1 MNSNILEVLQIP
13 SISPTRHY
21 WIIRTNG
28 GDYYEDFVLHQYI
41 SIAWDYVTLN
51 ILNTQD
57 EDAIKRLIEEYESL
71 TSTVKDD
78 IDDDSDGTTKG
89 TITSIYNKICR
100 FVFEIQKGDI
110 ILIPSKN
117 SDYITIAEVTGD
129 TYERSNYV
137 EDYLKENPDT
147 ELHPCPYCKRR
158 KITTLKT
165 ISKSE
170 MDIYLAKG
178 FNSQHALSNMDEYA
192 PFIDRTIYGIYSKGD
207 QIHTTI
213 HAGHPNGLTLKELVT
228 LSSSLEESAN
238 SLAEQCGVE
247 FDSSNIEI
255 KLNIHSPGLI
265 ELIGAVSGAVVVL
278 SLLVFSINNLI
289 NGGKVSL
296 SYKKDKESGKINF
309 SVESESVGLNGHT
322 ENEQRLELQKKT
334 ELLNLVND
342 LDIKS
347 PEIIS
352 AILNNQEV
360 TPTMIADA
368 QKQLPS
374 ESQNS
379 VE

>member
-265 ELIGAVSGAVVVL
+265 ELIGAVSGAGVVL

>member
-1 MNSNILEVLQIP
+1 MNSNILDVLRIP
-13 SISPTRHY
+13 TIPQSRHY

-41 SIAWDYVTLN
+41 SIAQDYVTLN
-51 ILNTQD
+51 ILNNQA
-57 EDAIKRLIEEYESL
+57 EDAIKRLIEEYEFQDSV
-71 TSTVKDD
+71 VKENVDEE
-78 IDDDSDGTTKG
+78 SDGTAKG
-89 TITSIYNKICR
+89 TITSIYNKIYR

-117 SDYITIAEVTGD
+117 SDYITIAEVVGD

-137 EDYLKENPDT
+137 EDYLKENPET

-158 KITTLKT
+158 KISSLKT

-213 HAGHPNGLTLKELVT
+213 HAGHPNGLTLQELVRLAT
-228 LSSSLEESAN
+228 TIEESATN
-238 SLAEQCGVE
+238 LAEQCGLD
-247 FDSSNIEI
+247 FDSSSIEV
-255 KLNIHSPGLI
+255 KLNIHSPGLV
-265 ELIGAVSGAVVVL
+265 ELIGAVSGAGVVL
-278 SLLVFSINNLI
+278 TLLVFTINNLI
-289 NGGKVSL
+289 NGGKLSL
-296 SYKKDKESGKINF
+296 SYKKDEENGKINF
-309 SVESESVGLNGHT
+309 SVESESVGLKGHDET
-322 ENEQRLELQKKT
+322 AKLLDLQKKT
-334 ELLNLVND
+334 ELLEIVDN

-352 AILNNQEV
+352 AILNGKEV
-360 TPTMIADA
+360 TPDMVAEA

-374 ESQNS
+374 ESHNS